1 VTLTVERRFAGAAGD
16 PAFDEMVEP
25 SDWADYCLA
34 FA

>member
-16 PAFDEMVEP
+16 PTFEQVVGPD
-25 SDWADYCLA
+25 DWNTYCAA